1 MICLEGFG
9 RNLKKSGYIDLVN
22 EYCNGIPGTVTGS
35 NAVGISCVEKD
46 PDNRTFYFYIAAEKK
61 EAPHIEI
68 ENVEEY
74 WVPACTWAIF
84 SNHGRLPMSLV
95 HAERYAFGTWL
106 PNSAYKHAL
115 APELEV
121 YPAADRSL
129 VEFWLP
135 IEEKA

>member
-1 MICLEGFG
+1 MHMGNLLES
-9 RNLKKSGYIDLVN
+9 R
-22 EYCNGIPGTVTGS
+22 P
-35 NAVGISCVEKD
+35 
-46 PDNRTFYFYIAAEKK
+46 
-61 EAPHIEI
+61 
-68 ENVEEY
+68 
-74 WVPACTWAIF
+74 
-84 SNHGRLPMSLV
+84 LPMSLV

-129 VEFWLP
+129 VELWLP